1 MRQLL
6 HQIRVLL
13 AHILRIA
20 TEHAD
25 RPIFQFVHLCAF
37 AVVLVFAC
45 ELLVLKAVEHL
56 ADRLGRLCEHRLQG
70 HAWREFAL
78 FAKLIDTDIEQCGNN
93 EVVAGK
99 LADGRCHA
107 WTVPP
112 SQKCRDI
119 PVDLLDN
126 DCGFL
131 KPGSELVL
139 TEPLIR

>member
-1 MRQLL
+1 MLY
-6 HQIRVLL
+6 
-13 AHILRIA
+13 
-20 TEHAD
+20 
-25 RPIFQFVHLCAF
+25 LCAL
-37 AVVLVFAC
+37 AVVLVLAR
-45 ELLVLKAVEHL
+45 ELLALELVQHL
-56 ADRLGRLCEHRLQG
+56 ADGLSRLRQHRLQG
-70 HAWREFAL
+70 HAWRELAL
-78 FAKLIDTDIEQCGNN
+78 FAKLIDADIEQCGNN

-119 PVDLLDN
+119 PVDLLDS